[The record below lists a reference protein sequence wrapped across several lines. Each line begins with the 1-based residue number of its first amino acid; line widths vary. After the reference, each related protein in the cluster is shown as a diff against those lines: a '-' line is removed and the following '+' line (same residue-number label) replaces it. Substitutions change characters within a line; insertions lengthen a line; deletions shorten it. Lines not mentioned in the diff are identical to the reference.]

1 MRRTLVLSLLVLVC
15 LAASA
20 QAAEPFVVLVDEQR
34 GLLLIPEGT
43 AIPMGVEFSLTP
55 DADATRS
62 VLAGSLVAEEGAAPR
77 RFVYAYAAPEKFVEA
92 RRRIAEAEAKNPQP
106 AADTVLAVDRK
117 AVSMHAGPARPGGK
131 VAANVAD
138 MDQTYYYYFW
148 DGSYH
153 AMRKTIW
160 TQPNGAIQYTAY
172 GWVYSEAGD
181 WDTKVVVNNTC
192 PTPGYSAWTKSKT
205 CYFYNAAG
213 TCLPSIVTYVL
224 PYPNTATA
232 TINSSAA
239 LTRYLYPPCDLPCKS
254 NSSSSMSVSFP

>member
-1 MRRTLVLSLLVLVC
+1 
-15 LAASA
+15 
-20 QAAEPFVVLVDEQR
+20 VLVDEQR

-43 AIPMGVEFSLTP
+43 AIPMGVEFALTP
-55 DADATRS
+55 DADALRS
-62 VLAGSLVAEEGAAPR
+62 AFAGNLVAEEGVVPR

-92 RRRIAEAEAKNPQP
+92 RRRIAEAEAKFPQP
-106 AADTVLAVDRK
+106 AAELVSGGDRK
-117 AVSMHAGPARPGGK
+117 AVSMHAGPARSGR

-148 DGSYH
+148 DNSYH
-153 AMRKTIW
+153 AMRKKIL
-160 TQPNGAIQYTAY
+160 TQSNGAIQYTAY

-181 WDTKVVVNNTC
+181 WDTKVVVNNSC
-192 PTPGYSAWTKSKT
+192 PTPGYSAWTQSKT

-213 TCLPSIVTYVL
+213 TCLPTTVTYVP
-224 PYPNTATA
+224 PYPNTVTA

-254 NSSSSMSVSFP
+254 NSSSTMSVSFP